1 VLLRRVRSAIAV
13 AVAIGGS
20 ALAVAPSPGP
30 AAASVG
36 SPTLTLLSQ
45 TPSVTPVAPGDPAP
59 FTIQVEVNG
68 SVPKDA
74 ELGLTFYQKL
84 GTRSAFEQTLTSPP
98 TDVLQALAP
107 TPVAGMK
114 AGRRGG
120 LQSTTT
126 IVPDTPEASDSG
138 SIDLSARHACVVG
151 SGRCS
156 GVYPVVVQLLGPSGS
171 VVAHLTTYLIYAE
184 ERSTNPLVFSWVVP
198 FGAPVDIRT
207 RGNLSDPF
215 IPLSASRARDLSFL
229 GRALVQDAG
238 VKVSIAASP
247 ATVQQLAVST
257 STDARAALGAIGSL
271 AVGGSATHELIAQ
284 PYVPVNLA
292 SIASAGVGAEIQGQ
306 MQGGQR
312 IMEQLLGGL
321 PDVDQPSK
329 TTWVATGPVNPS
341 IVGGLHIAKAS
352 DLVLPEAALEPAT
365 ELDDATWSQPFT
377 LLAGKGQVGKA
388 AVIDAQLS
396 SYFTDDPGDPV
407 LAANQLLADLAQI
420 HYELPGASDPTRGVI
435 AVPPS
440 DWDPD
445 PAFVSALLTG
455 LNGNPIV
462 TTATLTQYFS
472 GLVPVGGNQAAT
484 TRRLA
489 AAGSG
494 QQFTNGQAVAIVAA
508 RIDIDGFTKAVQGDA
523 ALVAQ
528 LEDLLL
534 ASESSELKPA
544 AQRAGVAT
552 FQRHLAAELS
562 GIQVLTSTVTLT
574 ARTASIPITI
584 VSSAS
589 YHLQAKLTLSSAKLE
604 FPAGST
610 RRVSID
616 HPTNTTQV
624 EVKAL
629 TSGDLPLAFTLTSP
643 DGSLIIAH
651 GRLTVRSTATS
662 IVGIVLTLVAALVL
676 VAWWVRTWR
685 KSRRLRRARSTRGAP
700 A

>member
-1 VLLRRVRSAIAV
+1 MAS
-13 AVAIGGS
+13 
-20 ALAVAPSPGP
+20 PS
-30 AAASVG
+30 
-36 SPTLTLLSQ
+36 LTLLSQ
-45 TPSVTPVAPGDPAP
+45 TPSVTPAVPGDPAP

-68 SVPKDA
+68 SVPTGA

-84 GTRSAFEQTLTSPP
+84 GTRSAFEQTLSNAPIG
-98 TDVLQALAP
+98 VLQALTP
-107 TPVAGMK
+107 TPVSGMK
-114 AGRRGG
+114 AGRGGG
-120 LQSTTT
+120 LESTTT
-126 IVPDTPEASDSG
+126 VVPDTAEPSDSG
-138 SIDLSARHACVVG
+138 AIDLSARHACTVG

-156 GVYPVVVQLLGPSGS
+156 GVYPVVVQLLGSNGS
-171 VVAHLTTYLIYAE
+171 VIAHLTTYLIYAE

-198 FGAPVDIRT
+198 FGAPIHIRT
-207 RGNLSDPF
+207 RSGLSDPLA
-215 IPLSASRARDLSFL
+215 PLSATRTKDLSFL
-229 GRALVQDAG
+229 GHSLVLNDE

-247 ATVQQLAVST
+247 ATVQQLAT
-257 STDARAALGAIGSL
+257 SASADARAALGAIGVL
-271 AVGGSATHELIAQ
+271 ASGGPATHELIAQ

-292 SIASAGVGAEIQGQ
+292 SLASAGVGAEIQGQ

-312 IMEQLLGGL
+312 IMQQLFGGL
-321 PDVDQPSK
+321 PIADQPSK
-329 TTWVATGPVNPS
+329 TTWVSTGPVNPA
-341 IVGGLHIAKAS
+341 IIAGLDIAKAT
-352 DLVLPEAALEPAT
+352 DLVLPEADLEPAT

-377 LLAGKGQVGKA
+377 LQAGRGQVAKA
-388 AVIDAQLS
+388 AAIDAQLS
-396 SYFTDDPGDPV
+396 SYFTADPRDPV

-420 HYELPGASDPTRGVI
+420 HFELPGAGDPTRGVI

-445 PAFVSALLTG
+445 PAFVNALLAG

-462 TTATLTQYFS
+462 TTATLTQYFN

-484 TRRLA
+484 MRRLA
-489 AAGSG
+489 AVGTV
-494 QQFTNGQAVAIVAA
+494 QQFTKGQAIAIVAA
-508 RIDIDGFTKAVQGDA
+508 RNDIDGFTKAVQGGA
-523 ALVAQ
+523 AMVAE
-528 LEDLLL
+528 LEELLL
-534 ASESSELKPA
+534 DSESSDLKPV
-544 AQRAGVAT
+544 AQRAGVST

-584 VSSAS
+584 VSSAD
-589 YHLQAKLTLSSAKLE
+589 YHLRAKLTLSSAKLE

-643 DGSLIIAH
+643 DGALVIAQ

-676 VAWWVRTWR
+676 LAWWARTWR
-685 KSRRLRRARSTRGAP
+685 KSRRLRRARPTRGAP